1 MENVIEVKNLSKT
14 FGTKNNINK
23 VLTDLS
29 MEVKKGEF
37 VSFDGITFPE
47 PEYEIPVFYLDK
59 EGDGGFRILNLTD
72 TQFSTFYFVSIGHE
86 FLQRGQGRTMGA
98 TLRIDI

>member
-23 VLTDLS
+23 VLDDLS

-37 VSFDGITFPE
+37 VS
-47 PEYEIPVFYLDK
+47 L
-59 EGDGGFRILNLTD
+59 
-72 TQFSTFYFVSIGHE
+72 
-86 FLQRGQGRTMGA
+86 MGSSGSGK
-98 TLRIDI
+98 